1 MDADGNDI
9 THSKKPRAA
18 INLEKMILTR
28 RTGYD
33 EICRSVPFA
42 DGLQRAPLPAPSLT
56 SIETLGFG
64 LVYKVPST
72 VPIDIIYV
80 LITFFLI
87 H

>member
-18 INLEKMILTR
+18 IKLEMRTFTR

-33 EICRSVPFA
+33 KICRSVPFA

-56 SIETLGFG
+56 SIETLAFG
-64 LVYKVPST
+64 WLQST
-72 VPIDIIYV
+72 IES
-80 LITFFLI
+80 T
-87 H
+87 